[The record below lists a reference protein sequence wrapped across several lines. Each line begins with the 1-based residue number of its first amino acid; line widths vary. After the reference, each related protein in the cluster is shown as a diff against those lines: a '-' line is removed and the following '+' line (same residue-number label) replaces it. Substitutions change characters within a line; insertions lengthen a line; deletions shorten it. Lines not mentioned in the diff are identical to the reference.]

1 MSDDNYLSFLDKANA
16 DRDAGQQP
24 QPQTQSQSQSQSQT
38 RTLDADAQIPASL
51 TSVDAYYISDAD
63 EPFEPVVLKRDGAAE
78 GSWPGAC
85 MSLLLPH
92 IYIYIYKSIS
102 Y

>member
-63 EPFEPVVLKRDGAAE
+63 EPFEPVVLKWDGAAE

-92 IYIYIYKSIS
+92 IHIKV
-102 Y
+102 